1 MARRGDGGQAN
12 GGQAGAA
19 RGAAPGERRI
29 TPTGR
34 SAVRAHVERN
44 RRPYESVLDTI
55 GWTPL
60 IRLNRVTRGIVTPV
74 YGKAE
79 FFNPGGS
86 VKDRIGGPIIEQAER
101 DGSLK
106 PGGTIV
112 EGTSGN
118 TGVGLAIA
126 AALKGY
132 KCIFTMPD
140 KMSQEKVRL
149 LKAFGAE
156 VIVTPTAVPP
166 DHPDNY
172 VVMARRIAAETPNA
186 VLADQFYNKA
196 NPDAH
201 YATTG
206 PELWEQT
213 GGRITHFVAA
223 AGTGGTL
230 TGVGRYLKEQN
241 RRIRVIAGDPHGSI
255 LADTWRT
262 KGQGVV
268 EGSPYKVEGIGQ
280 DKIPGT
286 LDLDLIDEFHTVS
299 DRESFAMARRLTR
312 EEGLFVGGSSGLITH
327 VALQVAREVND
338 PDAFIVTFL
347 CDTGERYLSKLYS
360 DEWMR
365 ENQMLDPDRVTLG
378 DVMHGKD
385 GEQPAVVTV
394 APATTVRQALRLMS
408 LHDVSQLPVMDR
420 ERCVG
425 SVTDWS
431 LSAKSLADA
440 KVLDATVSD
449 VMDAPFP
456 TVEANRSADSV
467 VKLLSKTSPAVL
479 VTSAGSTTVQG
490 IVTRSDL
497 LHFLMAR

>member
-1 MARRGDGGQAN
+1 MH
-12 GGQAGAA
+12 
-19 RGAAPGERRI
+19 I
-29 TPTGR
+29 K
-34 SAVRAHVERN
+34 RN
-44 RRPYESVLDTI
+44 ERPYDNVLETV

-60 IRLNRVTRGIVTPV
+60 IRLHRVTRGIRTPV

-86 VKDRIGGPIIEQAER
+86 VKDRIGLPIIERAER
-101 DGSLK
+101 EGKLK

-126 AALKGY
+126 AALRGY
-132 KCIFTMPD
+132 KCIFTLPD

-156 VIVTPTAVPP
+156 VIVTPTAVAP

-172 VVMARRIAAETPNA
+172 VMMAKRIAEETPNA
-186 VLADQFYNKA
+186 VLANQFYNQA

-213 GGRITHFVAA
+213 EGKITHFVAA
-223 AGTGGTL
+223 AGTGGTI

-241 RRIRVIAGDPHGSI
+241 PDIKIIAGDPMGSI
-255 LADTWRT
+255 LAEYWRSHGERT
-262 KGQGVV
+262 I

-280 DKIPGT
+280 DKVPGT
-286 LDLDLIDEFHTVS
+286 LDMSLVDEFHTVS
-299 DRESFAMARRLTR
+299 DRDAFAMSRRLTR
-312 EEGLFVGGSSGLITH
+312 EEGLFVGGSSGLITK
-327 VALQVAREVND
+327 VALDLARRLDN
-338 PDAFIVTFL
+338 PDALVVTFL

-365 ENQMLDPDRVTLG
+365 ENQMLEHDHVTLG
-378 DVMHGKD
+378 DMLNRKD
-385 GEQPAVVTV
+385 AGAPVIVSV
-394 APATTVRQALRLMS
+394 APATGVRQALNLMA
-408 LHDVSQLPVMDR
+408 LHDVSQLPVMD
-420 ERCVG
+420 EDECVG
-425 SVTDWS
+425 SVVEAT
-431 LSAKSLADA
+431 LSQRGLETPAL
-440 KVLDATVSD
+440 LEATVRE

-456 TVEANRSADSV
+456 SMASDEVIELA
-467 VKLLSKTSPAVL
+467 VKLLSKSTPAVL
-479 VTSAGSTTVQG
+479 VREDGQIQG
-490 IVTRSDL
+490 IVTRSDML
-497 LHFLMAR
+497 RYMMGR